1 MLTLY
6 IVSILTFFIFFVTWL
21 LNIVSPDGGAPLADD
36 IPNDEFMLGENSNI
50 NLLD

>member
-1 MLTLY
+1 MLTLF

-21 LNIVSPDGGAPLADD
+21 LNIVSPDGGAPPADEMP
-36 IPNDEFMLGENSNI
+36 IDEFMIIENSNI